1 MSRLVVPAS
10 FWFDLAACAGA
21 IDWAVQRSSNQPQ
34 PNISVTY
41 K

>member
-10 FWFDLAACAGA
+10 FWFDLAARAGA
-21 IDWAVQRSSNQPQ
+21 IWAVQRSFNQPQ
-34 PNISVTY
+34 PSISVTY